1 MLINRTELISAIS
14 EKSGATKKSAGEM
27 LDAFMDTVK
36 ETVAAGN
43 SVSLTG
49 FGVFECKTRKART
62 AHSPVTG
69 ETIQVPERKAVAFR
83 PGKHLKDAVAG
94 R

>member
-1 MLINRTELISAIS
+1 MLINKTELISAIS
-14 EKSGATKKSAGEM
+14 EKSGLSKKAVGAM
-27 LDAFMDTVK
+27 LDAYIDTVK

-62 AHSPVTG
+62 AHSPVSG
-69 ETIQVPERKAVAFR
+69 ETIQVPERKAVVFR

-94 R
+94 K